1 MSYASWERH
10 NFNRPL
16 HARAWSYVCA
26 KARSVRNL
34 WRAFFRAWMAWYGIT
49 V

>member
-1 MSYASWERH
+1 MSFAAWSRR
-10 NFNRPL
+10 NFHRPL
-16 HARAWSYVCA
+16 HARAWSAVCLKGRA
-26 KARSVRNL
+26 ARLR